1 MTSGQFWLLIF
12 VLLLVL
18 GAIGIPWMLG
28 RRRAREP
35 WNATAAYLET
45 IDALIR
51 SQRNAAVR
59 ALERVAREEPEN
71 VGAYLRLGDL
81 VRSMGHPAKA
91 QKIHATLAARN
102 LESAELRARVR
113 ESLLEDQVALENWTE
128 VLRMGQELR
137 QSSKRNLIA
146 LRALALA
153 HRSRREWGPAFEA
166 LDEWERQAPGT
177 ARPRPYELRI
187 EAAKD
192 RLQAGQ
198 PSGARPLLEEAIAMG
213 AEDGEARVLLGD
225 VLAAQGEHEKA
236 ADQWLG
242 FAVNHP
248 DRASSV
254 FPRLERS
261 YYEMG
266 KFGDLL
272 EVYERLVEQ
281 SADPGAA
288 AVALADMH
296 RRRGRPEEAIHVLE
310 SLLANDPTR
319 HDARRTLIR
328 CQLLCGQKDAA
339 LREVETL
346 VDAWEQDAARALEPA
361 GAGRRES

>member
-1 MTSGQFWLLIF
+1 MTTGQFWLLIL

-18 GAIGIPWMLG
+18 AAIGLPWLLS

-35 WNATAAYLET
+35 WTATSAYLET
-45 IDALIR
+45 IDALVR
-51 SQRNAAVR
+51 NQRNAAVR

-102 LESAELRARVR
+102 LETAELRARVR
-113 ESLLEDQVALENWTE
+113 ESLLEDQVALENWGE
-128 VLRMGQELR
+128 VVRVGQEIR
-137 QSSKRNLIA
+137 QASKRNLIA
-146 LRALALA
+146 LRALAQA
-153 HRSRREWGPAFEA
+153 YRARKEWSAAFEA

-198 PSGARPLLEEAIAMG
+198 AAASRPLLEEAIALG
-213 AEDGEARVLLGD
+213 ANDGEARILLGD
-225 VLAAQGEHEKA
+225 VLATQGEHEKA
-236 ADQWLG
+236 AEQWLG
-242 FAVNHP
+242 FAANHP
-248 DRASSV
+248 DRSASV

-281 SADPGAA
+281 SSHPSDA

-296 RRRGRPEEAIHVLE
+296 RRRGRPEEAIHVLQ
-310 SLLANDPTR
+310 SLLANDPDR
-319 HDARRTLIR
+319 HDARRTLIQ
-328 CQLLCGQKDAA
+328 CQLQCGQTDAA
-339 LREVETL
+339 VQEMEALVET
-346 VDAWEQDAARALEPA
+346 WEKDGTKGWMPLPEGPKD
-361 GAGRRES
+361 G